1 MIYETHLHSETNSDI
16 PKDDRDIDPPQ
27 KFQTFY
33 VDKPVIGLT
42 GGIGSGKTAVSD
54 WFAAKGI
61 DVVDADVVAHQI
73 MQKGSP
79 TLQSFR

>member
-1 MIYETHLHSETNSDI
+1 MIYDTHLHSETNSDI

-42 GGIGSGKTAVSD
+42 GGIGSGKQQYLT
-54 WFAAKGI
+54 
-61 DVVDADVVAHQI
+61 
-73 MQKGSP
+73 GSLP
-79 TLQSFR
+79 KVLMW